1 MNRSKLVA
9 EISCNHQGDF
19 DTTVRMVR
27 IAGSYCGVDVVKF
40 QKRNPENI
48 IDRSAPHPNP
58 AHAFGATYYEHR
70 KALEFS
76 LEQHRLLK
84 QECLLNRVR
93 YACSGF
99 DVDSADEIISLDPA
113 YIKVGSGNNNDEA
126 LLRYLCH
133 KWEGEIHISCG
144 MTTREEIDGIVKLF
158 TELKRNHDLT
168 LYACTSAYPARVEDA
183 CLGEITRLRMRY
195 GTFIKGV
202 AFSDHTQS
210 TGIDV
215 AAQVLGATHI
225 ERHLTLDRTMK
236 GTDQAASCEPEGMK
250 QIRKYLE
257 DVASAIREK
266 NPEILPCEKETRAKH
281 KP

>member
-1 MNRSKLVA
+1 M
-9 EISCNHQGDF
+9 CGNHQGDF
-19 DTTVRMVR
+19 DTALRMVR
-27 IAGSYCGVDVVKF
+27 IAASYCGVDVVKF
-40 QKRNPENI
+40 QKRNPELI
-48 IDRSAPHPNP
+48 GDRFAPHPNP

-70 KALEFS
+70 EALEFS
-76 LEQHRLLK
+76 FEQHIQLK
-84 QECLLNRVR
+84 QECLLNGAR
-93 YACSGF
+93 YACSVF
-99 DVDSADEIISLDPA
+99 DVDSAVKIISLDPA
-113 YIKVGSGNNNDEA
+113 YIKVGSGNNNDEV

-133 KWEGEIHISCG
+133 KWEGDIHISCG
-144 MTTREEIDGIVKLF
+144 MTTRKEIDWIVKLF
-158 TELKRNHDLT
+158 NELKRNQDLT

-195 GTFIKGV
+195 GQFIKGV

-225 ERHLTLDRTMK
+225 ERHLTLDRTMR

-250 QIRKYLE
+250 RIKRYLE
-257 DVASAIREK
+257 DAGKAMGTKE
-266 NPEILPCEKETRAKH
+266 PEVLESELTARAKH